1 MVLEQLPRG
10 KLPHNS
16 KTNPKPNSNPSREAI
31 FFGGNC
37 LVAPNPKTNPD
48 LETNPNPNR
57 GGAIFLGAEGGGG
70 NCPDTMS
77 SCSLTRIDFSM
88 KYLKNKKLADVAP
101 RVVLGIPVQVSIEW
115 NLRSPTDHINF

>member
-10 KLPHNS
+10 KLLHNS
-16 KTNPKPNSNPSREAI
+16 KTNPKPNSNHSREAI

-48 LETNPNPNR
+48 LKPNPNPNR
-57 GGAIFLGAEGGGG
+57 GSIFLDGGQGV

-77 SCSLTRIDFSM
+77 SCSLTSIRIRFFYEILEKQKAS
-88 KYLKNKKLADVAP
+88 
-101 RVVLGIPVQVSIEW
+101 RCCTQSCFGHTGTGIY
-115 NLRSPTDHINF
+115 

>member
-57 GGAIFLGAEGGGG
+57 GGGAIFLGGGGG
-70 NCPDTMS
+70 GGGGGQLSGHHVKLLSNKNRFFYEIFEKQKAGRCCTQ
-77 SCSLTRIDFSM
+77 SCFRHTGT
-88 KYLKNKKLADVAP
+88 
-101 RVVLGIPVQVSIEW
+101 GIY
-115 NLRSPTDHINF
+115 

>member
-48 LETNPNPNR
+48 LERNPNPNR
-57 GGAIFLGAEGGGG
+57 GG